1 MKQKEDLMNVL
12 LKLGAHFY
20 SFIFNIVLL
29 LFFIGLGG
37 KVNGNTNN

>member
-29 LFFIGLGG
+29 FFIRFGG